1 MEIGV
6 ILATLL
12 LMVILF
18 IIIRLLLGPLKAIT
32 RLFINCGLAF
42 LVLVLVNFV
51 GLYLNFHL
59 PINLI
64 SIISVGVLGVPGFAL
79 VAFLNFL
86 FI

>member
-12 LMVILF
+12 LMIILF

-32 RLFINCGLAF
+32 RLFINCGIAF
-42 LVLVLVNFV
+42 IVLIAVNFA
-51 GLYLNFHL
+51 GLYLSFHL
-59 PINLI
+59 PINLV
-64 SIISVGVLGVPGFAL
+64 SIISIGVLGVPGFAL
-79 VAFLNFL
+79 VAFLTFL